1 MSDLEQNIKRI
12 NDKLQQLLKNY
23 QLLQKENSRQNELIK
38 QLKEAKEKD
47 VQQITTLQEKIS
59 ILKAATGK
67 MNEADKKAFEKNI
80 NQYIR
85 EIDKCIGILSE

>member
-23 QLLQKENSRQNELIK
+23 QQLQKDSQRQAKLIEEF
-38 QLKEAKEKD
+38 KEAKAKD
-47 VQQITTLQEKIS
+47 DQLITSMQEKIG
-59 ILKAATGK
+59 ILKAAVGK
-67 MNEADKKAFEKNI
+67 MNEKDKKEFEKTI

-85 EIDKCIGILSE
+85 EVDKCIGMLSE